1 MVRAPRPAPVVLAGS
16 QCDWLR
22 NERIVHPTAAMLPGG
37 QRLPETALAP
47 RPGTVAINSAEI

>member
-1 MVRAPRPAPVVLAGS
+1 MCWRA

-22 NERIVHPTAAMLPGG
+22 NERIVRPTAVTLPGG

-47 RPGTVAINSAEI
+47 RSATVVINSAEI